1 VLGSSKLSAQEWS
14 QGRHTVGVAQAV
26 EAQSAGEKPR
36 IARQRLHVP
45 LGSLA
50 KVEEHFEMGRSIFF
64 AVMSTWTAANLQV
77 VRGSLAA
84 SCAAVFGCHVD
95 HGQSPAGKWS
105 GVARPRARQ
114 ERLCSTMYS
123 FQPASGQR

>member
-64 AVMSTWTAANLQV
+64 L
-77 VRGSLAA
+77 L
-84 SCAAVFGCHVD
+84 SCR
-95 HGQSPAGKWS
+95 HGQPPICKWS
-105 GVARPRARQ
+105 AVAWLRAAQ
-114 ERLCSTMYS
+114 QFLAVISTMDNL
-123 FQPASGQR
+123 QPASGQG

>member
-64 AVMSTWTAANLQV
+64 
-77 VRGSLAA
+77 
-84 SCAAVFGCHVD
+84 CCHVD
-95 HGQSPAGKWS
+95 MDSRQS
-105 GVARPRARQ
+105 
-114 ERLCSTMYS
+114 
-123 FQPASGQR
+123 ASGPW